1 MRELVCI
8 VCPRGCTMQVEKDGE
23 EIKVSGNSCKRG
35 DSGNSC
41 KRGEQFA
48 KSELTNPTRT
58 ICTTVRTTFKDAP
71 VLPVRVSAEIPK
83 NRIFDVMR
91 EINKVKVDTRV
102 GRGDVIIENVVGLGA
117 DIIATSD
124 LLREAKA

>member
-8 VCPRGCTMQVEKDGE
+8 VCPRGCTMQVEQNGE
-23 EIKVSGNSCKRG
+23 EIKVSGNACKRG
-35 DSGNSC
+35 A
-41 KRGEQFA
+41 QFA

-83 NRIFDVMR
+83 DRIFDVMR
-91 EINKVKVDTRV
+91 EINQVKVDTRV
-102 GRGDVIIENVVGLGA
+102 GRGDVIIENVLGLGA

>member
-23 EIKVSGNSCKRG
+23 ETKVSGNACKRG
-35 DSGNSC
+35 A
-41 KRGEQFA
+41 QFA

-58 ICTTVRTTFKDAP
+58 ICTTARTTFKDAP

-83 NRIFDVMR
+83 DRIFDVMH
-91 EINKVKVDTRV
+91 EINEVKVDSRV
-102 GRGDVIIENVVGLGA
+102 GRGDVIIENVLGLGV

>member
-8 VCPRGCTMQVEKDGE
+8 VCPRGCTMQVEQNGE
-23 EIKVSGNSCKRG
+23 EIKV
-35 DSGNSC
+35 SGNSC

-58 ICTTVRTTFKDAP
+58 ICTTVRTSFGDAP

-83 NRIFDVMR
+83 DRIFDVMR
-91 EINKVKVDTRV
+91 EINKVEVGTRV
-102 GRGDVIIENVVGLGA
+102 GRGDVIIENVLGLGA
-117 DIIATSD
+117 DIIATSN